1 MEANANIYIYIYTLL
16 EEVSNANDFVK
27 DTEALEAIR
36 EAIAQE
42 AQVSTDAVVIISV
55 TIVQDAPG
63 E

>member
-1 MEANANIYIYIYTLL
+1 M
-16 EEVSNANDFVK
+16 SNANDFVK